1 MQRSTYE
8 KVFLWFF
15 LPAVV
20 LIYTIKAYPGF
31 LTGLMGIDDPFGT
44 FFFVGGKSP
53 NFWYQTLYTGIIAVI
68 CLNLL
73 LLGRNP
79 YSKKSTP
86 LSKYQKLKFT
96 SILIAQTVGFYFF
109 PFVMPMLKT
118 GVWQD
123 RAPQVIVQVE
133 ERTSRVDLE
142 KEINYSPTAEK
153 FKFLLYADNQLV
165 PESHY
170 ELENYRKD
178 GSFFATAINLY
189 SPLPAGTEVKAT
201 AFHLAHKM
209 AHVYLSPAFFSNF
222 AFLYMF
228 LIIPLGVWFFGK
240 RYCSWICA
248 CGNLAETVGVTP
260 WGNKWV
266 KEGTPRGDASMK
278 AEWIQMIMLI
288 FSVVVGLSAIL
299 NAYHVIHPATYDR
312 LWYLQDFL
320 TDFIFGS
327 LIGILFYPFYGTR
340 MWCRYGCPMAR
351 WMKIFGRWSK
361 SKFAVVPNDNCQGIG
376 ACTQACPMGIDV
388 ASYAHKEKKPIETP
402 FGLAGTACIG
412 CGGCIDSCP
421 VDALSFQNVTAK
433 EFIIADAKK
442 VSS

>member
-1 MQRSTYE
+1 
-8 KVFLWFF
+8 
-15 LPAVV
+15 
-20 LIYTIKAYPGF
+20 
-31 LTGLMGIDDPFGT
+31 
-44 FFFVGGKSP
+44 
-53 NFWYQTLYTGIIAVI
+53 
-68 CLNLL
+68 
-73 LLGRNP
+73 
-79 YSKKSTP
+79 
-86 LSKYQKLKFT
+86 
-96 SILIAQTVGFYFF
+96 
-109 PFVMPMLKT
+109 
-118 GVWQD
+118 
-123 RAPQVIVQVE
+123 
-133 ERTSRVDLE
+133 
-142 KEINYSPTAEK
+142 
-153 FKFLLYADNQLV
+153 
-165 PESHY
+165 
-170 ELENYRKD
+170 
-178 GSFFATAINLY
+178 
-189 SPLPAGTEVKAT
+189 
-201 AFHLAHKM
+201 
-209 AHVYLSPAFFSNF
+209 
-222 AFLYMF
+222 MF

-433 EFIIADAKK
+433 EFIMADAKK